1 MLTSLI
7 PSNLKS
13 QGLILVTQIEKYS
26 PYWIAEDGRMFERNS
41 FGSFKEI
48 NHSFERFQ
56 DSGEPRD
63 RLHSGF
69 GGVLQLEAK
78 KASKIFNSAK
88 IISDL
93 PNSFGYH
100 TVQSERIDSKML
112 EQMIIEEEKAKDYL
126 KKKYLQARW

>member
-1 MLTSLI
+1 
-7 PSNLKS
+7 
-13 QGLILVTQIEKYS
+13 
-26 PYWIAEDGRMFERNS
+26 
-41 FGSFKEI
+41 
-48 NHSFERFQ
+48 
-56 DSGEPRD
+56 
-63 RLHSGF
+63 
-69 GGVLQLEAK
+69 QLEAK